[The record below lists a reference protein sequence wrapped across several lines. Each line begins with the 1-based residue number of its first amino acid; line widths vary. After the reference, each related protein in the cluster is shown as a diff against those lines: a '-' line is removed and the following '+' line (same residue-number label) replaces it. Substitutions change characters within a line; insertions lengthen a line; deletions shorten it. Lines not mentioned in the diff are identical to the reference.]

1 MTQKAEGAAQPD
13 VSPRKADAIGL
24 ALLSS
29 IILAMT
35 AWIVG
40 LVWALMAFLNW
51 LVS

>member
-1 MTQKAEGAAQPD
+1 MTHKAEGAAQSD
-13 VSPRKADAIGL
+13 VSPRKADVVGL
-24 ALLSS
+24 ALLST

-35 AWIVG
+35 AWIGG